1 MRFEIPKLNNK
12 MQVGVSSFDT
22 QYIGNSGEENETM
35 KRLTNPIHH
44 SRNDTEVYYTYF
56 IYVRT
61 SHTFDMSFFTRI

>member
-22 QYIGNSGEENETM
+22 QYMEENETM
-35 KRLTNPIHH
+35 KRLTHPIHH